1 MLTLKLNPDQTAL
14 LTRILDLYFS
24 ELKKAGTSKEV
35 APRFASEGPLLRDLL
50 TQLAA
55 YQHAA

>member
-1 MLTLKLNPDQTAL
+1 MLTLNLNADQAAL

-24 ELKKAGTSKEV
+24 ELKKAGTSQEV

-50 TQLAA
+50 SQLVA